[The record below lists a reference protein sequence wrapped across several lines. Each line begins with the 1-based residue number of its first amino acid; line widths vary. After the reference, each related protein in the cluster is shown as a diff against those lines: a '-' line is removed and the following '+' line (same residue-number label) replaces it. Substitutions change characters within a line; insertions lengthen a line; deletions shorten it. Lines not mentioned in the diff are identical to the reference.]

1 MLQCAIVGA
10 ACYLARER
18 RSNIAFRTPKSAG
31 EASGNGI
38 HPSAPELE
46 ASPTMKSA
54 V

>member
-18 RSNIAFRTPKSAG
+18 RSNVAFRTPKSG
-31 EASGNGI
+31 EAGNGI